1 MKKTQVNNKRKLSIR
16 NILKKNP
23 LKEQKKKTT
32 ENRKQ
37 KKSVMLFSIR
47 NKIFICFIVP
57 IIFMVIVGASAYNKA
72 SDGMTDKFKETSV
85 QTIKMTREYLD
96 MTNSFIKSEGMKYGS
111 SDNVS
116 DYSSGKYVFA
126 DVTKHAEL
134 SRNIQSEITAAQ
146 LTNSFIQDIHI
157 ITPKG
162 INMLSSHITGKDGIY
177 DDYMT
182 EMLREDKSYASWI
195 GSHNAL
201 DNLLNQ
207 SNEDYIL
214 AYQLQHYSGNAM
226 VVVDVKAE
234 PIRSL
239 LNEIDLGDGSIVGM
253 VTAEGKE
260 IICEKIKEGESSK
273 LSDENAVFFGQEFYD
288 SVYEQEDIM
297 EGALQVDYLGEE
309 YMFIY
314 SKSTDTGICVCALVP
329 MYTVIGQAEG
339 IRTVTIQ
346 MVVVACIVAGI
357 VGVVIA
363 SGIQKNMNRISRK
376 LGDVANGNLTGE
388 VKVKGK
394 DEFRNLAASAT
405 DMIKNTSKLVGKVN
419 QTASL
424 LEESSIEVS
433 SVSDVINDYSAHIME
448 AIDEIGVGMEK
459 QAEDAEECVVRMDAL
474 SQEMQEVSRTTEKV
488 GSLVENTEEM
498 ISQGMEIVQLLKKR
512 AAETTSI
519 TSTVGN
525 SIERLQEESETI
537 NGFVATITSISSQT
551 NLLSLNASIEA
562 ARAGAAGRGFA
573 VVAGEISK
581 LADESAQAADN
592 IKKKVELI
600 SEHTLTSV
608 NNAAQAEK
616 MVALQAEAVT
626 QVIKVF
632 DEMSESMKTLLDGL
646 KAIITS
652 TQKADVERTN
662 TLSAVENISAI
673 IEEAAA
679 GSEVVHGV
687 AEELVRNVEKLNHT
701 SDVLNVNMQTLK
713 TEIDSFT
720 TE

>member
-134 SRNIQSEITAAQ
+134 SRNIQSEITAAR

>member
-314 SKSTDTGICVCALVP
+314 SKSPDTGICVCALVP

>member
-1 MKKTQVNNKRKLSIR
+1 M
-16 NILKKNP
+16 
-23 LKEQKKKTT
+23 
-32 ENRKQ
+32 
-37 KKSVMLFSIR
+37 
-47 NKIFICFIVP
+47 
-57 IIFMVIVGASAYNKA
+57 
-72 SDGMTDKFKETSV
+72 
-85 QTIKMTREYLD
+85 
-96 MTNSFIKSEGMKYGS
+96 
-111 SDNVS
+111 
-116 DYSSGKYVFA
+116 
-126 DVTKHAEL
+126 
-134 SRNIQSEITAAQ
+134 
-146 LTNSFIQDIHI
+146 
-157 ITPKG
+157 
-162 INMLSSHITGKDGIY
+162 
-177 DDYMT
+177 
-182 EMLREDKSYASWI
+182 
-195 GSHNAL
+195 
-201 DNLLNQ
+201 
-207 SNEDYIL
+207 
-214 AYQLQHYSGNAM
+214 
-226 VVVDVKAE
+226 
-234 PIRSL
+234 
-239 LNEIDLGDGSIVGM
+239 
-253 VTAEGKE
+253 
-260 IICEKIKEGESSK
+260 
-273 LSDENAVFFGQEFYD
+273 
-288 SVYEQEDIM
+288 
-297 EGALQVDYLGEE
+297 
-309 YMFIY
+309 
-314 SKSTDTGICVCALVP
+314 
-329 MYTVIGQAEG
+329 
-339 IRTVTIQ
+339 
-346 MVVVACIVAGI
+346 
-357 VGVVIA
+357 
-363 SGIQKNMNRISRK
+363 
-376 LGDVANGNLTGE
+376 
-388 VKVKGK
+388 KVKGK

-687 AEELVRNVEKLNHT
+687 AEELGRNVEKLNHT

>member
-182 EMLREDKSYASWI
+182 EMLREDKRYASWI